1 MTPLLPMPDKQFDPI
16 PTRHSLLAR
25 LKDWGD
31 QASWQDFFDTYW
43 RLIYNVAFKAGLTD
57 TESQEVV
64 QETIISVARKIPE
77 FKADPARGSFSAWLM
92 RLTRWRITDQFR
104 KRSKIGQSFA
114 SSAAGNP
121 PPFAEDTST
130 TDALERIP
138 DPGGWALESV
148 WQAEWEKHVL
158 DAALDR
164 VKRQVKPR
172 QYQMFDLHVVRKLSV
187 QETARTL
194 QASVASVYMARHRT
208 LRLLKREIERVEK
221 GALPQPSPDQSQPS
235 H

>member
-1 MTPLLPMPDKQFDPI
+1 MTPPLRMPDKPFDPI

-25 LKDWGD
+25 LKALGD
-31 QASWQDFFDTYW
+31 QASWQEFFETYW

-57 TESQEVV
+57 AESQEVV
-64 QETIISVARKIPE
+64 QETIISVARKILE

-92 RLTRWRITDQFR
+92 RLTRWRIADQFR
-104 KRSKIGQSFA
+104 KRGTPGQWFG
-114 SSAAGNP
+114 SAADKSS
-121 PPFAEDTST
+121 DTS

-138 DPGGWALESV
+138 DPGGLVLESV
-148 WQAEWEKHVL
+148 WQVEWEKHVL

-164 VKRQVKPR
+164 VKRRVKPR
-172 QYQMFDLHVVRKLSV
+172 QYQMFDMHVLQKLSV
-187 QETARTL
+187 RETARTL

-208 LRLLKREIERVEK
+208 LRLLKREIEHVEK
-221 GALPQPSPDQSQPS
+221 GALPQSSSQPP